1 MRIDNFRSGL
11 TAGALLLGANVSSAG
26 GIYLSEIGTPNSL
39 GTASAANVTNRESPD
54 ASWTNPAG
62 MTGMDRAQAFGGI
75 QLLVPAV
82 EFESEIAEAGGSDG
96 GNAAEVA
103 AIPSFFYTRP
113 LNDKWRFGF
122 SLVAPFGGGF
132 DFGDDFVGRYTVQEI
147 VLQGVSLSPSFAYE
161 VSDTFSIGF
170 GASVVYTLME
180 MEFAINQAAF
190 NAQDGKVELND
201 AEDIGVQP
209 FLGMQWQY
217 SPDGVIGVVYRAEME
232 VDLEGNLRVT
242 NLALPVEP
250 QSSFNM
256 GWDNAQLL
264 EIGIRHRL
272 SEDWTIVANANWEDW
287 SAFQDNVLTIN
298 DAPGGPLVQTLERN
312 WEDTYKVGLGF
323 IRRLDNGKRLAFG
336 ASYDSSPV
344 STENRTVDL
353 PTDEQIRLSFAYGY
367 EGERSGWALGAT
379 WLWMGEGRVDTT
391 AQGVRYAGEFKDNS
405 ILFLGATYL
414 KRFGQ

>member
-1 MRIDNFRSGL
+1 MRKDIFRSGL